1 MKVFSAVFTFM
12 LLTLSNLVYSQI
24 DNPEDKVKATFSLEQ
39 NGCEAYVVAKITV
52 VPGWHINS
60 NKLPAGSFSIPTQ
73 LNINPLS
80 GVTVVPGVIEPKPVI
95 ENNTD
100 IDEILSYHKGSFIIK
115 RKLVLSSPTDLIIS
129 GSFSFQ
135 TCNDVKCLP
144 EYTLKFSLPAKA
156 CSLSKE
162 KTDSIIAQSNLATEN
177 AVTEKKSDE
186 STKSSSVN
194 ATNGSSGTGKSMLII
209 FVLSFL
215 SGFAALLTPCVFP
228 MIPMTVSY
236 FTKTS
241 KNKAMGIRNALFY
254 GISIITIYVILGTI
268 VTAIFGPAALN
279 ALSTNV
285 WFNIFFFI
293 LLVVFAVSFMGAFEI
308 TLPNSW
314 LNKSDTV
321 SNKGGFIGIFFM
333 ALTLALVSFSCTGPI
348 VGTLLVESASIGGI
362 APFVGMFGFSLALAL
377 PFTLFAAFPG
387 WMNSLPKSGGW
398 LNTVKVFLGFLELAL
413 AFKFLSTA
421 DLVSQSHLL
430 ERELF
435 LAIWIGIFTALAIYL
450 FGGFKLPHDSPLE
463 RLSVGRVLLGT
474 TTLIFV
480 AYLIPG
486 MWGAPLK
493 LISGFPPSPTYSEW
507 KQSGSSNTSNQSA
520 EHVEGMHEGVHGIMM
535 FDDYDKA
542 LAYAKKV
549 NKPLMLDFTGWG
561 CQNCRKMEETVW
573 NAEGVL
579 SILKD
584 KVVVASLYVDE
595 KKELPASEHKE
606 LEYAPGKKM
615 SITQVGHKWG
625 FLQMSRYKSNSQPHY
640 RMLSPDGKD
649 LANGPADFE
658 HHGNAE
664 AFKKWLEEGLKLAK

>member
-1 MKVFSAVFTFM
+1 MMRLLKISLFLLSLLSCVESSA
-12 LLTLSNLVYSQI
+12 QI
-24 DNPEDKVKATFSLEQ
+24 TSFDDKVKFTYSIEQ
-39 NGCEAYVVAKITV
+39 NECEAFLVVKVSVI
-52 VPGWHINS
+52 PGWHVNAF
-60 NKLPAGSFSIPTQ
+60 NFGIPQ
-73 LNINPLS
+73 SRSEIVVKSSLNFTIS
-80 GVTVVPGVIEPKPVI
+80 GKTIEPKPVF
-95 ENNTD
+95 ETVD
-100 IDEILSYHKGSFIIK
+100 PDEEPSAYHKGNFTLKQKIIILAKQDFIF
-115 RKLVLSSPTDLIIS
+115 S
-129 GSFSFQ
+129 GS
-135 TCNDVKCLP
+135 
-144 EYTLKFSLPAKA
+144 LKFTYCNEFTCYQGTSNFSVPVKSCNLSQEKIDSVLASAPAASANENTQGSTNLDKKPIVTKPA
-156 CSLSKE
+156 EDKNAN
-162 KTDSIIAQSNLATEN
+162 KSIW
-177 AVTEKKSDE
+177 V
-186 STKSSSVN
+186 
-194 ATNGSSGTGKSMLII
+194 I
-209 FVLSFL
+209 FILSFL

-228 MIPMTVSY
+228 MIPMTVSF

-241 KNKAMGIRNALFY
+241 KNKAKGIRNALFY
-254 GISIITIYVILGTI
+254 GFSIIAIYVILGTI
-268 VTAIFGPAALN
+268 VTAFFGPGALN
-279 ALSTNV
+279 ALSTNI
-285 WFNIFFFI
+285 WFNIIFFM
-293 LLVVFAVSFMGAFEI
+293 LLVVFAISFMGAFEI

-314 LNKSDTV
+314 LNKADKASDR
-321 SNKGGFIGIFFM
+321 GGLIGIFFM
-333 ALTLALVSFSCTGPI
+333 ALALALVSFSCTGPI
-348 VGTLLVESASIGGI
+348 VGTLLVQSASIGGI

-421 DLVSQSHLL
+421 DLVSQAHLL

-435 LAIWIGIFTALAIYL
+435 IAIWIGIFIALAIYL

-507 KQSGSSNTSNQSA
+507 KQSSSSNSTNQST

-561 CQNCRKMEETVW
+561 CINCRKMEESVW
-573 NAEGVL
+573 SADGVL
-579 SILKD
+579 PILKND
-584 KVVVASLYVDE
+584 VIVVSLYCDD
-595 KKELPASEHKE
+595 KTKLPLSEQKE
-606 LEYAPGKKM
+606 LEHSPGKKM
-615 SITQVGHKWG
+615 SITTIGDKWVY
-625 FLQMSRYKSNSQPHY
+625 LQLIRYSSEARPYY
-640 RMLSPDGKD
+640 RMLSPDGTD
-649 LANGPADFE
+649 LSNGPADFE

>member
-1 MKVFSAVFTFM
+1 
-12 LLTLSNLVYSQI
+12 
-24 DNPEDKVKATFSLEQ
+24 
-39 NGCEAYVVAKITV
+39 
-52 VPGWHINS
+52 
-60 NKLPAGSFSIPTQ
+60 
-73 LNINPLS
+73 
-80 GVTVVPGVIEPKPVI
+80 
-95 ENNTD
+95 
-100 IDEILSYHKGSFIIK
+100 
-115 RKLVLSSPTDLIIS
+115 
-129 GSFSFQ
+129 
-135 TCNDVKCLP
+135 
-144 EYTLKFSLPAKA
+144 
-156 CSLSKE
+156 
-162 KTDSIIAQSNLATEN
+162 
-177 AVTEKKSDE
+177 
-186 STKSSSVN
+186 
-194 ATNGSSGTGKSMLII
+194 
-209 FVLSFL
+209 
-215 SGFAALLTPCVFP
+215 
-228 MIPMTVSY
+228 
-236 FTKTS
+236 
-241 KNKAMGIRNALFY
+241 
-254 GISIITIYVILGTI
+254 
-268 VTAIFGPAALN
+268 
-279 ALSTNV
+279 
-285 WFNIFFFI
+285 
-293 LLVVFAVSFMGAFEI
+293 
-308 TLPNSW
+308 
-314 LNKSDTV
+314 
-321 SNKGGFIGIFFM
+321 M
-333 ALTLALVSFSCTGPI
+333 ALALALVSFSCTGPI

-435 LAIWIGIFTALAIYL
+435 LAIWIGIFTVLAIYL

-463 RLSVGRVLLGT
+463 RLSVGRALLGT

-507 KQSGSSNTSNQSA
+507 KQSSSSNSTNQST

-579 SILKD
+579 TILKD

-595 KKELPASEHKE
+595 KKELPTSEHKE

-640 RMLSPDGKD
+640 RMLSPDGTD
-649 LANGPADFE
+649 LSNGPADFE

-664 AFKKWLEEGLKLAK
+664 AFQKWLEEGLKLAK

>member
-1 MKVFSAVFTFM
+1 MKILPFLFSIILLFLSGITFGQ
-12 LLTLSNLVYSQI
+12 L

-39 NGCEAYVVAKITV
+39 NGCEAFIVAKITV

-73 LNINPLS
+73 LNINPLV

-115 RKLVLSSPTDLIIS
+115 RKVIISSQTDITIS

-144 EYTLKFSLPAKA
+144 EFSMKFSLPVKA
-156 CSLSKE
+156 CTLNKE
-162 KTDSIIAQSNLATEN
+162 KTDSLIAQSTLASENAGTEN
-177 AVTEKKSDE
+177 KSDKSIKSG
-186 STKSSSVN
+186 STN
-194 ATNGSSGTGKSMLII
+194 ASNGSTGSNKSMILIFI
-209 FVLSFL
+209 LSFL

-228 MIPMTVSY
+228 MIPMTVSF

-254 GISIITIYVILGTI
+254 GFSIIAIYVILGTI

-285 WFNIFFFI
+285 WFNIIFFI

-387 WMNSLPKSGGW
+387 WMNSLPRSGGW

-435 LAIWIGIFTALAIYL
+435 LAIWIGIFTVLSIYL
-450 FGGFKLPHDSPLE
+450 LGGFKLPHDSPLE
-463 RLSVGRVLLGT
+463 RLSVGRALLGT

-507 KQSGSSNTSNQSA
+507 KQSSSSNKASQSV

-535 FDDYDKA
+535 FDDYDQA

-573 NAEGVL
+573 NADGVL

-640 RMLSPDGKD
+640 RLLSPDGKD

>member
-1 MKVFSAVFTFM
+1 MKILPFLFSIILLFLSGITFGQ
-12 LLTLSNLVYSQI
+12 L

-39 NGCEAYVVAKITV
+39 NGCEAFVVAKITV

-73 LNINPLS
+73 LNINPLV

-115 RKLVLSSPTDLIIS
+115 RKVIISSQTDITIS

-144 EYTLKFSLPAKA
+144 EFSMKFSLPVKA
-156 CSLSKE
+156 CTLNKE
-162 KTDSIIAQSNLATEN
+162 KTDSLIAQSTLASENAGTEN
-177 AVTEKKSDE
+177 KSDKSIKSG
-186 STKSSSVN
+186 STNASNSS
-194 ATNGSSGTGKSMLII
+194 TGSNKSMILIFI
-209 FVLSFL
+209 LSFL

-228 MIPMTVSY
+228 MIPMTVSF

-254 GISIITIYVILGTI
+254 GFSIIAIYVILGTI

-285 WFNIFFFI
+285 WFNIIFFI

-314 LNKSDTV
+314 LNKADQASD
-321 SNKGGFIGIFFM
+321 KGGFVGIFFM
-333 ALTLALVSFSCTGPI
+333 ALALALVSFSCTGPI

-421 DLVSQSHLL
+421 DLVSQTHLL

-435 LAIWIGIFTALAIYL
+435 IAIWIGIFTVLAIYL
-450 FGGFKLPHDSPLE
+450 LGGFKLPHDSPLE

-507 KQSGSSNTSNQSA
+507 KQTSSSNKASQSA

-535 FDDYDKA
+535 FDDYDQA

-573 NAEGVL
+573 NADGVL

-615 SITQVGHKWG
+615 AITQVGHKWG

-640 RMLSPDGKD
+640 RMLSPDGED

>member
-1 MKVFSAVFTFM
+1 MK
-12 LLTLSNLVYSQI
+12 LLQICLVLFGSLIIGQSFAQMES
-24 DNPEDKVKATFSLEQ
+24 PEEKVKAVFSLEQ

-73 LNINPLS
+73 LNINSLV

-100 IDEILSYHKGSFIIK
+100 IDEILSYHKGGFVLK
-115 RKLVLSSPTDLIIS
+115 RKILISSEKDLTIT

-135 TCNDVKCLP
+135 TCNEVKCLP
-144 EYTLKFSLPAKA
+144 EFTMKFSLPVKA
-156 CSLSKE
+156 CTMSKE
-162 KTDSIIAQSNLATEN
+162 KIDSVLASEPAASANEN
-177 AVTEKKSDE
+177 TQGSTNSDQKPIVTKTAEDKNANKSIW
-186 STKSSSVN
+186 V
-194 ATNGSSGTGKSMLII
+194 I
-209 FVLSFL
+209 FILSFL

-228 MIPMTVSY
+228 MIPMTVSF

-241 KNKAMGIRNALFY
+241 KNKAKGIRNALFY
-254 GISIITIYVILGTI
+254 GVSIIAIYVILGTI

-285 WFNIFFFI
+285 WFNLIFFI
-293 LLVVFAVSFMGAFEI
+293 LLVVFAISFMGAFEI

-314 LNKSDTV
+314 LNKADKASD
-321 SNKGGFIGIFFM
+321 KGGLIGIFFM
-333 ALTLALVSFSCTGPI
+333 ALALALVSFSCTGPI
-348 VGTLLVESASIGGI
+348 VGTLLVQSASIGGI

-421 DLVSQSHLL
+421 DLVSQAHLL

-435 LAIWIGIFTALAIYL
+435 IAIWIGIFTVLAIYL
-450 FGGFKLPHDSPLE
+450 LGGFKLPHDSPLE

-573 NAEGVL
+573 NAQGVL

-584 KVVVASLYVDE
+584 QVVVASLYVDE
-595 KKELPASEHKE
+595 KKELPVSEHKE

-615 SITQVGHKWG
+615 AITQVGHKWG

-664 AFKKWLEEGLKLAK
+664 AFKKWLEDGLKLAK

>member
-1 MKVFSAVFTFM
+1 MKILPFLFSIILLFLSGITFGQ
-12 LLTLSNLVYSQI
+12 L

-39 NGCEAYVVAKITV
+39 NGCEAFVVAKITV

-73 LNINPLS
+73 LNINPLV
-80 GVTVVPGVIEPKPVI
+80 GVTVVPGIIEPKPVI

-115 RKLVLSSPTDLIIS
+115 RKVIISSQTDITIS

-144 EYTLKFSLPAKA
+144 EFSMKFSLPVKA
-156 CSLSKE
+156 CTLNKE
-162 KTDSIIAQSNLATEN
+162 KTDSLIAQSSLASENAGTEN
-177 AVTEKKSDE
+177 KSDKSIKSG
-186 STKSSSVN
+186 STN
-194 ATNGSSGTGKSMLII
+194 ASNGATGSNKSMILIFI
-209 FVLSFL
+209 LSFL

-228 MIPMTVSY
+228 MIPMTVSF

-254 GISIITIYVILGTI
+254 GFSIIAIYVILGTI

-285 WFNIFFFI
+285 WFNIIFFI

-314 LNKSDTV
+314 LNKADQASD
-321 SNKGGFIGIFFM
+321 KGGFVGIFFM
-333 ALTLALVSFSCTGPI
+333 ALALALVSFSCTGPI

-421 DLVSQSHLL
+421 DLVSQTHLL

-435 LAIWIGIFTALAIYL
+435 IAIWIGIFTVLAIYL
-450 FGGFKLPHDSPLE
+450 LGGFKLPHDSPLE

-507 KQSGSSNTSNQSA
+507 KQSSSSNKASQSS

-573 NAEGVL
+573 NADGVL

-640 RMLSPDGKD
+640 RMLSPDGED

>member
-24 DNPEDKVKATFSLEQ
+24 QNPTDIVKVNFSLTQ
-39 NGCEAYVVAKITV
+39 NGCEAFVIAKVSII
-52 VPGWHINS
+52 PNWHISS
-60 NKLPAGSFSIPTQ
+60 NVLPKKCLSNPT
-73 LNINPLS
+73 LLIINPNNNFRLVS
-80 GVTVVPGVIEPKPVI
+80 NVIEPKPIVKY
-95 ENNTD
+95 EED
-100 IDEILSYHKGSFIIK
+100 IDEYSSYHEGSFEMK
-115 RKLVLSSPTDLIIS
+115 RKVIITSDKDFVLT
-129 GSFSFQ
+129 GSFEFT
-135 TCNDVKCLP
+135 TCEKICLP
-144 EYTLKFSLPAKA
+144 PYSLKFSLPAKA

-162 KTDSIIAQSNLATEN
+162 KTDSIIAQSTLATEN

-186 STKSSSVN
+186 STKSGSVN
-194 ATNGSSGTGKSMLII
+194 ASNGSSGTGKSMLII

-254 GISIITIYVILGTI
+254 GISIIAIYVILGTI

-285 WFNIFFFI
+285 WFNIIFFI

-314 LNKSDTV
+314 LNKADQASD
-321 SNKGGFIGIFFM
+321 KGGFVGIFFM
-333 ALTLALVSFSCTGPI
+333 ALALALVSFSCTGPI

-421 DLVSQSHLL
+421 DLVSQTHLL

-435 LAIWIGIFTALAIYL
+435 IAIWIGIFTVLAIYL
-450 FGGFKLPHDSPLE
+450 LGGFKLPHDSPLE

-507 KQSGSSNTSNQSA
+507 KQKSSSVSVSSQ
-520 EHVEGMHEGVHGIMM
+520 EEVDGMYEGIHGIMM
-535 FDDYDKA
+535 FNDFDKA

-549 NKPLMLDFTGWG
+549 KKPLMIDFTGEA

-573 NAEGVL
+573 DSDEVL
-579 SILKD
+579 PILLN
-584 KVVVASLYVDE
+584 KVVVASLYVDLKE
-595 KKELPASEHKE
+595 KLPASEHKE

-640 RMLSPDGKD
+640 RMLSPDGED